1 MSQVKGTEVRLET
14 SPEQD
19 SAMWVCWGNERGRQ
33 DKEHGRTFLHDIL
46 QLAVIVWTHYQSLCI
61 ENLVHST
68 KWGHEEV
75 NSHEDSIMK

>member
-19 SAMWVCWGNERGRQ
+19 SSMCVCWGNERGRQ

-46 QLAVIVWTHYQSLCI
+46 QLGVIV
-61 ENLVHST
+61 
-68 KWGHEEV
+68 
-75 NSHEDSIMK
+75 